1 MQLKRHLLLVAIA
14 AAAACTTPTTIE
26 RAWRD
31 PSFAGAPLQKVL
43 VIGRVNSEANRRTL
57 EDSYVSALS
66 QHGVAAMASYQA
78 FQDAHPDRSAVQQY
92 LVNQGYDGAL
102 VTMYKGMRTQVYV
115 SPSSDFYGYYGGYWD
130 QGYYTDTEQFVK
142 VETSLW
148 DARTA
153 KLIWT
158 ASSETENPSSAQDAI
173 SSVVSTITKSL
184 TDAHLIGP
192 ARAVSSAVPPQR
204 AVY

>member
-1 MQLKRHLLLVAIA
+1 VLALVAIG
-14 AAAACTTPTTIE
+14 AAACTTPTTIE

-31 PSFAGAPLQKVL
+31 PSFAAAPLHKVL

-57 EDSYVSALS
+57 EDAYVSTLS
-66 QHGVAAMASYQA
+66 QHGVVAMASYHA
-78 FQDAHPDRSAVQQY
+78 FPDAHPDRSAVQQY
-92 LVNQGYDGAL
+92 LVNESYDGAL

-115 SPSSDFYGYYGGYWD
+115 SPYSDFYGYYYGGYWD
-130 QGYYTDTEQFVK
+130 QGYYAETDQYVK

-158 ASSETENPSSAQDAI
+158 ASSETENPSSAEDAI
-173 SSVVSTITKSL
+173 SSVVGTITKSL
-184 TDAHLIGP
+184 TDAGLIPP
-192 ARAVSSAVPPQR
+192 ARAVSRAPAQR
-204 AVY
+204 GLHF